1 MLSACTFCGNPASL
15 GPMPKL
21 WVCRACASRIGA
33 LAAESPSDVWTSRV
47 WSTQARTPRPPPTE
61 HADVE
66 RVFQEFKAGVEKQIP
81 ADDFEVH
88 FDIAEAYRDMGLLE
102 DALREAGLVLMS
114 AASRVLPLA
123 TKMTDLALRLVLT
136 PPLLQPHGL
145 HHLKTRLHRAN

>member
-1 MLSACTFCGNPASL
+1 M
-15 GPMPKL
+15 
-21 WVCRACASRIGA
+21 
-33 LAAESPSDVWTSRV
+33 
-47 WSTQARTPRPPPTE
+47 
-61 HADVE
+61 E